1 MAPSNDGVPTE
12 RTSLLSK
19 SRNINSKAIDSYSS
33 DEITTDESHSRNGDD
48 NGSIFKSGDENVRDE
63 EAGQVVQDDDN
74 PLFEG
79 NPDVN
84 MRLLFP
90 AVALGI
96 LLSAADQTIIVS
108 SYGKIGS
115 DLQALNNTSWIA
127 TAYFLTLTSFQPL
140 YGKLSDI
147 FGRKPCL
154 LFAYT
159 VFGLGC
165 LFCGLARNLNE
176 LVAAR
181 AFAGIGGG
189 GMTTVVS
196 ILFSDIIPLRE
207 RGTWQG
213 YMNIV
218 YATGASLGAPLGGL
232 VSDSIGWRWAFII
245 QFPLTLLASLIL
257 HLVLHLP
264 PLTSLSTTTSATTS
278 PSTPSTPHTLSKLRQ
293 IDFLGALTLILAIS
307 SLLIG
312 LDLGSNKSWTS
323 PLTLTFLLISL
334 PLFFIFI
341 HIEISIATHPFAP
354 GHIIF
359 SASLF
364 ASYLCNFFALAA
376 HMGSI
381 FYIPL
386 YMQAVDGMSATSAG
400 MRFIPVMACS
410 VSGSLFG
417 GKVMQ
422 RTGKYYW
429 LTLVCLGLSVVGGV
443 VIFLCSGLVVSS
455 SWGIVVGLGMSAF
468 GGGAAI
474 TTTLINVIANADPK
488 DQAIATACT
497 YLFRSL
503 GSVVGVSLAATVVQQ
518 SLRTRL
524 RDSLE
529 SGREADEIVE
539 KVRQSLDFIKGLDP
553 SVRRIVRACYQG
565 ATNAAF
571 GMGIG
576 IICLA
581 LVSACFIREKKLS
594 K

>member
-19 SRNINSKAIDSYSS
+19 SSKSNSNNNGKAIDSYSS
-33 DEITTDESHSRNGDD
+33 DEITASESYNSIGDE
-48 NGSIFKSGDENVRDE
+48 NGSILKGGDENVVDE
-63 EAGQVVQDDDN
+63 ETGEIEEEDDN

-147 FGRKPCL
+147 FGRKSCL
-154 LFAYT
+154 LFSYT

-189 GMTTVVS
+189 GMATVVS

-232 VSDSIGWRWAFII
+232 LSDSIGWRWAFII
-245 QFPLTLLASLIL
+245 QFPLTFLASLIV

-264 PLTSLSTTTSATTS
+264 PPSTTTPTT
-278 PSTPSTPHTLSKLRQ
+278 THTLTKLRQ

-312 LDLGSNKSWTS
+312 LDLGSNTSWTS
-323 PLTLTFLLISL
+323 NLTLSFLLTSL
-334 PLFFIFI
+334 PLFTIFI
-341 HIEISIATHPFAP
+341 YIEIAVATHPFAP
-354 GHIIF
+354 GHVIL
-359 SASLF
+359 SPSLF
-364 ASYLCNFFALAA
+364 ASYLCNFFTLSAY
-376 HMGSI
+376 MGTI

-386 YMQAVDGMSATSAG
+386 YLQAVDGMSATSAG

-422 RTGKYYW
+422 RTGKYSW
-429 LTLVCLGLSVVGGV
+429 LTIACLGLSVVGGV
-443 VIFLCSGLVVSS
+443 VIFMCSGLVVSS

-474 TTTLINVIANADPK
+474 TTTLISVIANADPK

-524 RDSLE
+524 RAGLE

-553 SVRRIVRACYQG
+553 GVRRIVRACYQG
-565 ATNAAF
+565 ATNATF

>member
-1 MAPSNDGVPTE
+1 MAPSKTETIEPTE

-19 SRNINSKAIDSYSS
+19 TSNFKTNDSSSS
-33 DEITTDESHSRNGDD
+33 DEITTDESRSSSSSSNE
-48 NGSIFKSGDENVRDE
+48 NGSILKSGDENVVDE
-63 EAGQVVQDDDN
+63 EAGEVEEDDN

-79 NPDVN
+79 NPDIN
-84 MRLLFP
+84 MRFLFP

-154 LFAYT
+154 LFSYT
-159 VFGLGC
+159 IFGLGC
-165 LFCGLARNLNE
+165 LLCGLARNLNE

-232 VSDSIGWRWAFII
+232 LSDSIGWRWAFII

-257 HLVLHLP
+257 HLTLTLP
-264 PLTSLSTTTSATTS
+264 APPKTAW
-278 PSTPSTPHTLSKLRQ
+278 LSKLQQ
-293 IDFLGALTLILAIS
+293 IDFLGALTLILTIT
-307 SLLIG
+307 LLLLG
-312 LDLGSNKSWTS
+312 LDHGSNTS
-323 PLTLTFLLISL
+323 C
-334 PLFFIFI
+334 
-341 HIEISIATHPFAP
+341 
-354 GHIIF
+354 
-359 SASLF
+359 
-364 ASYLCNFFALAA
+364 YLCNFFALSA

-386 YMQAVDGMSATSAG
+386 YLQAVDGMSATRAG
-400 MRFIPVMACS
+400 LRFIPVMVCS

-417 GKVMQ
+417 GRVMQ
-422 RTGKYYW
+422 KTGKYYY
-429 LTLVCLGLSVVGGV
+429 LTLSCLSLSVLGGV
-443 VIFLCSGLVVSS
+443 VIFACSGLLTSS
-455 SWGIVVGLGMSAF
+455 SWLIVLGLSLSAF

-474 TTTLINVIANADPK
+474 TTTLINVIANADPN

-524 RDSLE
+524 RGALR
-529 SGREADEIVE
+529 SGREADRIVE
-539 KVRQSLDFIKGLDP
+539 GVRLSLDFIEGLEP
-553 SVRRIVRACYQG
+553 GVRRVVRECYQG

-571 GMGIG
+571 GMGVG
-576 IICLA
+576 VICLA

>member
-1 MAPSNDGVPTE
+1 MAHSNDEISQPTE
-12 RTSLLSK
+12 RTSLLRGNGHNNKSK
-19 SRNINSKAIDSYSS
+19 SSSVTSKDSIDADKSRSSNVNGNISK
-33 DEITTDESHSRNGDD
+33 NGDD
-48 NGSIFKSGDENVRDE
+48 DAVDE
-63 EAGQVVQDDDN
+63 EMGEAEEDDN
-74 PLFEG
+74 PLFVG
-79 NPDVN
+79 NPDIN
-84 MRLLFP
+84 MKLLFP

-154 LFAYT
+154 LFAYSI
-159 VFGLGC
+159 FGLGC

-218 YATGASLGAPLGGL
+218 YAFGASLGAPLGGIL
-232 VSDSIGWRWAFII
+232 SDSIGWRWAFII
-245 QFPLTLLASLIL
+245 QFPLTLLASLIVS
-257 HLVLHLP
+257 LVLHLP
-264 PLTSLSTTTSATTS
+264 PVDST
-278 PSTPSTPHTLSKLRQ
+278 HWLSKLRR
-293 IDFLGALTLILAIS
+293 IDFLGAFTLILAIS

-312 LDLGSNKSWTS
+312 LDRGSNTSWTS
-323 PLTLTFLLISL
+323 PLTLTTLLLSI
-334 PLFFIFI
+334 PLFGSFLYT
-341 HIEISIATHPFAP
+341 EMRIASHPFAP

-359 SASLF
+359 TPTLL
-364 ASYLCNFFALAA
+364 ASYLCNFFTLAA
-376 HMGSI
+376 HMGII

-386 YMQAVDGMSATSAG
+386 YLQAVDGMSATSAG
-400 MRFIPVMACS
+400 LRFIPVMICS
-410 VSGSLFG
+410 VTGSLG
-417 GKVMQ
+417 AGKIMQ
-422 RTGKYYW
+422 STGHYYT
-429 LTLVCLGLSVVGGV
+429 LTLLSLLISILGGLI
-443 VIFLCSGLVVSS
+443 IFLCSGLLTSS
-455 SWGIVVGLGMSAF
+455 SSYLILGLGLSAL
-468 GGGAAI
+468 GGGSTI
-474 TTTLINVIANADPK
+474 TTTLINVIASADAK

-503 GSVVGVSLAATVVQQ
+503 GSVVGVSVAATVVQQ
-518 SLRTRL
+518 RL
-524 RDSLE
+524 RVGLRRELE
-529 SGREADEIVE
+529 SGEEAERIVE
-539 KVRQSLDFIKGLDP
+539 G
-553 SVRRIVRACYQG
+553 VRRSLGFIEGLEPGVRKVVRLCYQA
-565 ATNAAF
+565 ATNSAF
-571 GMGIG
+571 AVSLGV
-576 IICLA
+576 ICLA
-581 LVSACFIREKKLS
+581 LVCACFIREKRLS

>member
-1 MAPSNDGVPTE
+1 MTPPHKEIAEPTE
-12 RTSLLSK
+12 RTSLLRKNSK
-19 SRNINSKAIDSYSS
+19 SSPSSSSSS
-33 DEITTDESHSRNGDD
+33 DGITANSGRSSDD
-48 NGSIFKSGDENVRDE
+48 NGSIFKNGDDGAIDE
-63 EAGQVVQDDDN
+63 ETGEVEEDNN
-74 PLFEG
+74 PLFDG

-84 MRLLFP
+84 MTLLFP

-115 DLQALNNTSWIA
+115 DLKALNNTSWIA

-154 LFAYT
+154 LFAYSI
-159 VFGLGC
+159 FGLGC

-218 YATGASLGAPLGGL
+218 YAFGASLGAPLGGVL
-232 VSDSIGWRWAFII
+232 SDSIGWRWAFII
-245 QFPLTLLASLIL
+245 QFPLTLLASLIVS
-257 HLVLHLP
+257 LVLHLP
-264 PLTSLSTTTSATTS
+264 PIDST
-278 PSTPSTPHTLSKLRQ
+278 HWLSKLRR
-293 IDFLGALTLILAIS
+293 IDFLGAFTLILAIS

-312 LDLGSNKSWTS
+312 LDRGSNASWTS
-323 PLTLTFLLISL
+323 PLTLTTLLLSL
-334 PLFFIFI
+334 PLFASFIYT
-341 HIEISIATHPFAP
+341 EMRIASHPFAP

-359 SASLF
+359 TPTLL
-364 ASYLCNFFALAA
+364 ASYLCNFFTMAA

-386 YMQAVDGMSATSAG
+386 YLQAVDGMSATSAG
-400 MRFIPVMACS
+400 LRFIPVMVCS
-410 VSGSLFG
+410 VSGSLG
-417 GKVMQ
+417 AGKVMQ
-422 RTGKYYW
+422 WSGRYYL
-429 LTLVCLGLSVVGGV
+429 LTVASLGVSVFGGV
-443 VIFLCSGLVVSS
+443 VIFLCSGMLVSS
-455 SWGIVVGLGMSAF
+455 SWGIIVGLGCSAF
-468 GGGAAI
+468 GGGAAV
-474 TTTLINVIANADPK
+474 TTTLINVIANADSK

-503 GSVVGVSLAATVVQQ
+503 GSVVGVSMAATVVQQ
-518 SLRTRL
+518 RL
-524 RDSLE
+524 RVGLRSALDS
-529 SGREADEIVE
+529 GKEADTIVE
-539 KVRQSLDFIKGLDP
+539 GVRQSLDFIEGLEP
-553 SVRRIVRACYQG
+553 GVRKVVRHCYQL

-571 GMGIG
+571 AVSVGV
-576 IICLA
+576 ICMA
-581 LVSACFIREKKLS
+581 LVCACFIREKRLS